1 MDGKMDKKNKI
12 IKHIGDF
19 GTAASGVLSIV
30 SPPLATLPI
39 IIHVINRTIGLEDND
54 IIKERIK
61 KFEKNLL
68 KKKYSVNDFRKKV
81 SKLSE
86 HKLFFS
92 YSSLEYIF
100 KNCIPETVDI
110 YMEIII
116 DYIMKEKIGI
126 EEELC
131 EIISKL
137 NVHDLLLLQKIK
149 ECLNDDE
156 HLKYKEE
163 MEKIEKKQFENKK
176 EKGDNS
182 NNLIRFVDRNIILDN
197 NMTIFWTDFLKYMG
211 VEFETEL
218 ACTMFIESYEISDAN
233 DYCDWMFWGKS
244 FLKLSQ
250 NGILQL
256 DYVTTPGTINN
267 LNIDRFHITIIGA
280 ALLHYI

>member
-1 MDGKMDKKNKI
+1 MMGKMDEKNKI
-12 IKHIGDF
+12 VKCIGDL
-19 GTAASGVLSIV
+19 GTATSGVLTIA
-30 SPPLATLPI
+30 SPALATLPLI
-39 IIHVINRTIGLEDND
+39 IYVVNRIIGLEDDD

-61 KFEKNLL
+61 KFEKILL
-68 KKKYSVNDFRKKV
+68 RKKYSINEFRNKV

-100 KNCIPETVDI
+100 KNCIPETVEI

-137 NVHDLLLLQKIK
+137 NAHDLLLLQKIK
-149 ECLNDDE
+149 GCINDNE
-156 HLKYKEE
+156 NLKYKEE
-163 MEKIEKKQFENKK
+163 MEKKQFGNKK
-176 EKGDNS
+176 EKEDNP
-182 NNLIRFVDRNIILDN
+182 NNLIKFVDRNIILDN
-197 NMTIFWTDFLKYMG
+197 KMTIFWKDFLKYMG

-218 ACTMFIESYEISDAN
+218 AYTMFIESYEITDPN
-233 DYCDWMFWGKS
+233 DYCDWMFFGKS

-256 DYVTTPGTINN
+256 DYVTTSGTINN

-280 ALLHYI
+280 TLLHYI